1 MFGASG
7 ATDVRHDIYKLDI
20 VADDVSKTNF
30 YSAVQEAIADGT
42 FLEYR
47 NDFNHILDLVNNPST
62 LVTRPSTAIN
72 FDESDYATYR
82 SVAFTATDAFSN
94 AIASDEIMST
104 FEVGYDFVQVAI
116 DLTRTGDSAPTGGGT
131 MGDTIGDT
139 YLAIQEITSSRD
151 ASRLTRDSEGRQPGD
166 AGYTHGMVFAHAGKL
181 HRIIDAKRQSQVL
194 VPPGRCLSQE

>member
-1 MFGASG
+1 MGLDIILLTQDLTIAASLLGGGSGSVTLDVDTIYPGDVFGASG

-47 NDFNHILDLVNNPST
+47 NEFNHILDLVNNPST

-94 AIASDEIMST
+94 AIASVMKLCQHLKLD
-104 FEVGYDFVQVAI
+104 YDFVQVAV
-116 DLTRTGDSAPTGGGT
+116 DLPQDAQVTRH
-131 MGDTIGDT
+131 
-139 YLAIQEITSSRD
+139 Q
-151 ASRLTRDSEGRQPGD
+151 
-166 AGYTHGMVFAHAGKL
+166 
-181 HRIIDAKRQSQVL
+181 L
-194 VPPGRCLSQE
+194 VEAQ

>member
-1 MFGASG
+1 M
-7 ATDVRHDIYKLDI
+7 
-20 VADDVSKTNF
+20 
-30 YSAVQEAIADGT
+30 
-42 FLEYR
+42 
-47 NDFNHILDLVNNPST
+47 
-62 LVTRPSTAIN
+62 
-72 FDESDYATYR
+72 
-82 SVAFTATDAFSN
+82 AFTATDAFSN

-181 HRIIDAKRQSQVL
+181 HRIIDVQNDSSVSFIQFEDVPGPILLPDESICAPPVLYPKRL
-194 VPPGRCLSQE
+194 LI